1 MSDQAFIFWILFV
14 IVVFCII
21 SWIAPYANQR
31 RIIEMGQEANR
42 MRLEIRDCQEKLD
55 LLNQDNR

>member
-1 MSDQAFIFWILFV
+1 M

-31 RIIEMGQEANR
+31 RIIEMGQEVNQSR
-42 MRLEIRDCQEKLD
+42 IRLRDCQEKLD
-55 LLNQDNR
+55 LLNEEMMSD